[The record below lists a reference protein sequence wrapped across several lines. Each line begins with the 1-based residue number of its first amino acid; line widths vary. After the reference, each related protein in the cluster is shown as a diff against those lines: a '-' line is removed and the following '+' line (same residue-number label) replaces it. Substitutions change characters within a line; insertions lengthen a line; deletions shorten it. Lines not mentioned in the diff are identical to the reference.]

1 MAERSQSQKTNSK
14 LPMFEFEPDEYIF
27 TKLAYYFKRRKRKKE
42 ESKANV
48 VNLSDLK
55 PRLTIFARAITGEAI
70 EIYDA
75 EREGGYKNNNFFLP
89 SKFFDFQT
97 VDENISFY
105 LFRILYLSIQKNL
118 NLNWND
124 NQEHELLESQQKAN
138 ETSSIVLETL
148 FEQFPITKK
157 YFEQFKKH
165 YESKVKDELLTDYTF
180 IFGKWMRNNPE
191 EDSNNKLKNF
201 TDKVKKGKE
210 EKPKTILKSKAVE
223 EIISVQVDEKQRED
237 ATTQHQFEKVETADE
252 FGGNWRDMD
261 GDDDLKDHE
270 NALDELN
277 MKYTVR
283 VDDTAH
289 SVYQADFV
297 ENTTVS
303 ESAEVDSSGYHI
315 LYDEW
320 NYSKRKYKENFC
332 KVYPK
337 TLLKTN
343 VPYYKK
349 TLNQNKSTLNGLRKM
364 LTAVNNKYLQQ
375 RRQTQG
381 EEFDID
387 AITDLFVDVHSGHT
401 PSEKIY
407 LSKRKKEK
415 NISILLLLDISLS
428 SDGYAGGNRVI
439 DVEKQVSIL
448 FGEILNEFNIDFS
461 IDCFYSKTRN
471 HSTYITIKDFDG
483 DWNKAKLK
491 VGAVEPNGYTRI
503 GAALRHSGA
512 MLDKRDTKN
521 KWVIL
526 ISDGKPNDY
535 DKYEGKYG
543 INDVKQALREL
554 NERQINS
561 YALAIEAQAK
571 YYLPQMFGQNHYQI
585 LTTPVEMLK
594 SLVLLYE
601 KIKHQS

>member
-1 MAERSQSQKTNSK
+1 
-14 LPMFEFEPDEYIF
+14 MFEFEPDEFIF
-27 TKLAYYFKRRKRKKE
+27 SKFAHYFKRRKKKKQE
-42 ESKANV
+42 RILHAVKLEDVKS
-48 VNLSDLK
+48 
-55 PRLTIFARAITGEAI
+55 RLTIFARAITGNSI
-70 EIYDA
+70 EIFEA

-89 SKFFDFQT
+89 NKFADFPS

-105 LFRILYLSIQKNL
+105 LFRILYMSVQKNL
-118 NLNWND
+118 DLNWND
-124 NQEHELLESQQKAN
+124 NQEHELIASQLKAN
-138 ETSSIVLETL
+138 ETSQIVLDAL
-148 FEQFPITKK
+148 FQEFPITEK
-157 YFEQFKKH
+157 YHKDFVQFYKDQT
-165 YESKVKDELLTDYTF
+165 KDESLADFTF
-180 IFGKWMRNNPE
+180 IYGKWMRNTPE
-191 EDSNNKLKNF
+191 EAPENKLKNF
-201 TDKVKKGKE
+201 TEKVKTINE
-210 EKPKTILKSKAVE
+210 EQPKTTLKASAVE
-223 EIISVQVDEKQRED
+223 EIISVQIDKKQLED
-237 ATTQHQFEKVETADE
+237 AVLQHQFEKVETAEE

-261 GDDDLKDHE
+261 GDDELDDHS
-270 NALDELN
+270 NALEDLN

-289 SVYQADFV
+289 SVYQADFI
-297 ENTTVS
+297 ENTTIS
-303 ESAEVDSSGYHI
+303 ESAEANSKGYFI
-315 LYDEW
+315 TYDEW
-320 NYSKRKYKENFC
+320 DFSKRVYKDNFC

-337 TLLKTN
+337 TVLKKD
-343 VPYYKK
+343 VEYYKDTVSK
-349 TLNQNKSTLNGLRKM
+349 NRSTLVGLRKM
-364 LTAVNNKYLQQ
+364 LTTVNNKYQQQ

-387 AITDLFVDVHSGHT
+387 AITDLYVDVNSGHT

-415 NISILLLLDISLS
+415 DLSILLLLDISLS
-428 SDGYAGGNRVI
+428 SDGYAAGNRVI

-448 FGEILNEFNIDFS
+448 FGEILDEFNIDFS

-471 HSTYITIKDFDG
+471 HSTYLSIKGFDE
-483 DWNKAKLK
+483 DWNKAKFK
-491 VGAVEPNGYTRI
+491 IGAVEPSGYTRI
-503 GAALRHSGA
+503 GVALRHSGA
-512 MLDKRDTKN
+512 LLDERDTKN

-554 NERQINS
+554 NQRQINS

-585 LTTPVEMLK
+585 LTTPVELLE
-594 SLVLLYE
+594 SLVKLYE

>member
-1 MAERSQSQKTNSK
+1 M
-14 LPMFEFEPDEYIF
+14 FEPDEYIF
-27 TKLAYYFKRRKRKKE
+27 TKLANYFKRRKLKKQE
-42 ESKANV
+42 GVANAV
-48 VNLSDLK
+48 QLSDLK
-55 PRLTIFARAITGEAI
+55 SRLTIFARAITGEAI
-70 EIYDA
+70 ELYEA

-89 SKFFDFQT
+89 STFSHFPSEE
-97 VDENISFY
+97 ENIAFY

-118 NLNWND
+118 DLNWTD
-124 NQEHELLESQQKAN
+124 NQEHELEESQLKAK
-138 ETSSIVLETL
+138 ETAPKVLKEL
-148 FEQFPITKK
+148 YKQFPITEEYHSKFIQFYQQKK
-157 YFEQFKKH
+157 ENEALIDF
-165 YESKVKDELLTDYTF
+165 SF
-180 IFGKWMRNNPE
+180 IYGKWMQNSS
-191 EDSNNKLKNF
+191 EDSGDETLKNF
-201 TDKVKKGKE
+201 DEKVKKANE

-223 EIISVQVDEKQRED
+223 EIISVQVDQKQQED
-237 ATTQHQFEKVETADE
+237 AVLQHQFEKVETADE
-252 FGGNWRDMD
+252 FGGNFKDFD
-261 GDDDLKDHE
+261 GEDELDDHA
-270 NALDELN
+270 NALDEIN

-289 SVYQADFV
+289 SVYQADFI

-303 ESAEVDSSGYHI
+303 ESAEIDGKGYHI
-315 LYDEW
+315 KYDEW
-320 NYSKRKYKENFC
+320 DYSKRRYKEGFC

-337 TLLKTN
+337 TLLKTD
-343 VPYYKK
+343 VGYYKN
-349 TLNQNKSTLNGLRKM
+349 TLAKNSATLIGLRKM
-364 LTAVNNKYLQQ
+364 LTTVNNKYQQQ

-387 AITDLFVDVHSGHT
+387 AITDLFVDVNSGHT

-415 NISILLLLDISLS
+415 DISILLLLDISLS
-428 SDGYAGGNRVI
+428 SDGYAAGNRVI

-471 HSTYITIKDFDG
+471 HSSYITIKDFDEE
-483 DWNKAKLK
+483 WNKAKFK
-491 VGAVEPNGYTRI
+491 VGAVEPSGYTRI

-543 INDVKQALREL
+543 VNDVKQALREL
-554 NERQINS
+554 NERSINS

-585 LTTPVEMLK
+585 LTTPVALLK
-594 SLVLLYE
+594 SMVQLFE

>member
-1 MAERSQSQKTNSK
+1 M
-14 LPMFEFEPDEYIF
+14 FEPDEYLF
-27 TKLAYYFKRRKRKKE
+27 TKLAYYFKRKRKKKQE
-42 ESKANV
+42 GEIHL
-48 VNLSDLK
+48 VNLNDIK
-55 PRLTIFARAITGEAI
+55 PRLTIFARAITGESI
-70 EIYDA
+70 EIYEA
-75 EREGGYKNNNFFLP
+75 EREGGYRNNNFFLP
-89 SKFFDFQT
+89 TSFSDFQS

-105 LFRILYLSIQKNL
+105 LFRVLYLSIQKNL

-124 NQEHELLESQQKAN
+124 QQEHELEESQKKAESTSN
-138 ETSSIVLETL
+138 EVLKLL
-148 FEQFPITKK
+148 FEQFPITKQYHEK
-157 YFEQFKKH
+157 FILFYSEK
-165 YESKVKDELLTDYTF
+165 EGKDFSFVY
-180 IFGKWMRNNPE
+180 GKWMRNNPE
-191 EDSNNKLKNF
+191 DEPGTKLKNF
-201 TDKVKKGKE
+201 TDNVKKADE
-210 EKPKTILKSKAVE
+210 DRPKTILKSNAVE
-223 EIISVQVDEKQRED
+223 EIISVQVDVKQQED
-237 ATTQHQFEKVETADE
+237 AVLQHQFEKVETAEE
-252 FGGNWRDMD
+252 FGGNFKDFD
-261 GDDDLKDHE
+261 GDDDLEDHS
-270 NALDELN
+270 NALDEIN

-289 SVYQADFV
+289 SVYQADFI

-303 ESAEVDSSGYHI
+303 ESAEIDQTGYHI

-320 NYSKRKYKENFC
+320 DYSKRTYKENFC

-337 TLLKTN
+337 TLLKTDVN
-343 VPYYKK
+343 YYKK
-349 TLNQNKSTLNGLRKM
+349 TLNENRSTLSGLRKM
-364 LTAVNNKYLQQ
+364 LTNVNNKYQQQ

-415 NISILLLLDISLS
+415 DLSILLLLDVSLS
-428 SDGYAGGNRVI
+428 SDGYAAGKRVI

-448 FGEILNEFNIDFS
+448 FGEILEEFNIDFS

-471 HSTYITIKDFDG
+471 HSSYITIKDFDE
-483 DWNKAKLK
+483 DWNKAKFK
-491 VGAVEPNGYTRI
+491 VGAVEPSGYTRI

-543 INDVKQALREL
+543 VNDVKQALREL

>member
-1 MAERSQSQKTNSK
+1 M
-14 LPMFEFEPDEYIF
+14 FEPDKYLF
-27 TKLAYYFKRRKRKKE
+27 TKLAFYFKRRKKRKQ
-42 ESKANV
+42 ESNLNA
-48 VNLSDLK
+48 VNLIDIKS
-55 PRLTIFARAITGEAI
+55 RLTIFARAITGEDI
-70 EIYDA
+70 EIFEA
-75 EREGGYKNNNFFLP
+75 EREGGYKNNNFFVP
-89 SKFFDFQT
+89 SVFFEFST
-97 VDENISFY
+97 VAENLTFY
-105 LFRILYLSIQKNL
+105 LFRILYLAIQKNL
-118 NLNWND
+118 DLNWKD
-124 NQEHELLESQQKAN
+124 NQEHNLLESQQKAN
-138 ETSSIVLETL
+138 ENSSAVLASL

-157 YFEQFKKH
+157 HFEHFTKH
-165 YESKVKDELLTDYTF
+165 YTSKVKDESLADFTF

-191 EDSNNKLKNF
+191 DKSEEKLKNF
-201 TDKVKKGKE
+201 TDKIKKGNE
-210 EKPKTILKSKAVE
+210 ELPKTIIKSKAVE

-252 FGGNWRDMD
+252 FGGNWRDLD

-303 ESAEVDSSGYHI
+303 ESVEVDSLGYHI

-320 NYSKRKYKENFC
+320 NYTKRKYKENFC

-337 TLLKTN
+337 TLLKTD
-343 VPYYKK
+343 VSYYKK
-349 TLNQNKSTLNGLRKM
+349 TINRNKSTLIGLRKM
-364 LTAVNNKYLQQ
+364 LTTVNNKQQQQ

-415 NISILLLLDISLS
+415 DLSILLLLDISLS
-428 SDGYAGGNRVI
+428 SDGYAAGNKVI

-471 HSTYITIKDFDG
+471 HSSYLTIKDFDE
-483 DWNKAKLK
+483 DWNTAKFK

-512 MLDKRDTKN
+512 LLDKRETKN
-521 KWVIL
+521 KWLIL

-585 LTTPVEMLK
+585 LTSPVEMLK